1 MTPTA
6 GQKIQGAVVYRE
18 IRTWNNNGWSRG
30 YAPAPWLNIT
40 IGSST
45 FGSYFRLY
53 QKNLSNT
60 AWNEIRRR
68 SGGTSSTTW
77 AQFRETFGDR
87 RPRWQLHRFRTGCS
101 GFPPRCV
108 GNPNVQFRTGGGTM
122 QSGPK
127 IFWSNSSRV
136 TPRTDDAILDAYKS
150 EKGLLITVNR
160 SQNVTS

>member
-1 MTPTA
+1 MFPIA
-6 GQKIQGAVVYRE
+6 GEEIQGGVVYRE
-18 IRTWNNNGWSRG
+18 IRTWNSDGWSRG

-40 IGSST
+40 IGSS
-45 FGSYFRLY
+45 FLGSYFRLY
-53 QKNLSNT
+53 QMNRSNT

-87 RPRWQLHRFRTGCS
+87 RPRWQLHRNRTGCS
-101 GFPPRCV
+101 GFPPSCV

-127 IFWSNSSRV
+127 IFWSNSLRT
-136 TPRTDDAILDAYKS
+136 TPPTSDSNSDAYKS
-150 EKGLLITVNR
+150 NSGTVIFIEYA
-160 SQNVTS
+160 QNLTS